1 MVLASS
7 FVVHSIR
14 RFLDAAAGSCSEAA
28 ASSGRTRRII
38 MAVKHHELGWNPLTA
53 G

>member
-14 RFLDAAAGSCSEAA
+14 RFLDAAAGSSEAA
-28 ASSGRTRRII
+28 ASSSRSRRIVD
-38 MAVKHHELGWNPLTA
+38 VKPPADCSQLGAP
-53 G
+53 